1 MVNSS
6 SSPYRPHQLGKAGE
20 AAAVAYLID
29 AGYSIINQ
37 NWRGAHGEIDIIA
50 RCESHHPEFVVV
62 EVTTRSSLQCGTPLE
77 AVTSTK
83 YRRLFLL
90 GREWISTYQPGAL
103 WRIDVLALLRSAS
116 GFHITHHKGLIA

>member
-6 SSPYRPHQLGKAGE
+6 GSPYRPHQLGKAGE
-20 AAAVAYLID
+20 AAAVAYLLD
-29 AGYSIINQ
+29 AGYSIIDQ

-50 RCESHHPEFVVV
+50 RFDFQHPEFVVV
-62 EVTTRSSLQCGTPLE
+62 EVKTRSSLHCGAPLE
-77 AVTSTK
+77 AITPTK

-116 GFHITHHKGLIA
+116 GFHITHYKGLIA

>member
-6 SSPYRPHQLGKAGE
+6 GSPYRPHQLGKAGE
-20 AAAVAYLID
+20 AAAVAYLLD
-29 AGYSIINQ
+29 AGYSIIDQ

-50 RCESHHPEFVVV
+50 RFDFQHPEFVVV
-62 EVTTRSSLQCGTPLE
+62 EVKTRSSLHCGAPLE
-77 AVTSTK
+77 AITPTK

-90 GREWISTYQPGAL
+90 GREWISTYQPGAS